1 MLVANNVVTTT
12 LVSSQNGDDGQPSDI
27 AKALAKKEAEEAEK
41 NRIPTEDEVM
51 VMCGYDP
58 AKADDYSTK
67 EMDEFAKKAIKMNKS
82 LGRTQNAGVGSL
94 EGPDGRNYG
103 RYEPNFVESFF
114 NKRKQNKELNARLA
128 EERARKYDP
137 DYDKKKNQGEK
148 EKQARQDAEPTGLNT
163 VFSRQGKR
171 S

>member
-1 MLVANNVVTTT
+1 
-12 LVSSQNGDDGQPSDI
+12 
-27 AKALAKKEAEEAEK
+27 
-41 NRIPTEDEVM
+41 M

-58 AKADDYSTK
+58 AKADDYSKK

-82 LGRTQNAGVGSL
+82 LGRTENAGVGSL

-137 DYDKKKNQGEK
+137 DYDKKKKQGEK